1 MIKGRI
7 IKGVGGLYFI
17 AACGFVYE
25 CAARGI
31 FRKRGLTPTIGDHVE
46 ISVNKHDEKKGTI
59 EKILPRKNHLI
70 RPRVANIDCEVIIFA
85 AKSPDINF
93 DLLDRFLVFAEYNKI
108 EDVVICINKNDLADS
123 ETIRRIYSPMYK
135 VIYTSAEDKTGIDEL
150 KAELRGKV
158 SVLTGPSGVGKSSL
172 INCLIPGEK
181 RQTGEISRKIERGK
195 HTTRQV
201 ELLQA
206 DEDTFIVD
214 SPGFTSL
221 SLDYLYMKPEELQYC
236 FKEFLPYLDNCRFN
250 DCRHLAEPD
259 CGLKAE
265 IGRSITKERYERFV
279 QLYEE
284 LNNKNQ

>member
-1 MIKGRI
+1 MITGRI

-31 FRKRGLTPTIGDHVE
+31 FRKRGLTPTIGDNVE
-46 ISVNKHDEKKGTI
+46 ISVSKHDEKKGTI

-70 RPRVANIDCEVIIFA
+70 RPRVANIDCEVVIFA

-108 EDVVICINKNDLADS
+108 DDVVICINKNDLADS
-123 ETIRRIYSPMYK
+123 EIIRRIYSPMYK
-135 VIYTSAEDKTGIDEL
+135 VIYTSAEENTGIDEL

-158 SVLTGPSGVGKSSL
+158 SVLTGPSGVGKTSL
-172 INCLIPGEK
+172 INRLIPGEK
-181 RQTGEISRKIERGK
+181 RRTGEISRKIERGK

-201 ELLQA
+201 ELFQA
-206 DEDTFIVD
+206 DTDTFIVD

-236 FKEFLPYLDNCRFN
+236 FKEFRPYLGNCRFN

-265 IGRSITKERYERFV
+265 IGRNITQERYERFV

-284 LNNKNQ
+284 LNAKY